1 MKRAI
6 ALAGRGIGR
15 VNPNPMVGAVVVRHG
30 KIVGQGYHLYQGR
43 DHAEVIALERAG
55 SQAKGA
61 TLYVSL
67 EPCAHDG
74 RTPPCVDRIVQAGI
88 RKVFVAVRDP
98 QRHGHRKGLSVLQR
112 KGIEVELGLCGE
124 VATRQNEKFL
134 HSGTLSR
141 TMNPTNYEQFQNY
154 NILVSLFYSW
164 NRLSIWTTF
173 STQIA
178 NPTLPALLNS
188 TWRLASTFP
197 GGFAEIHNI
206 ALFQS
211 QILLIKKIHGG

>member
-1 MKRAI
+1 MRVSQTCRFEVKCRKTVSTQVLFVFA
-6 ALAGRGIGR
+6 RGFQLYHPYQFSKVIIVTVFLCFR
-15 VNPNPMVGAVVVRHG
+15 TKVPRHWFILKYWISDVDNPFM
-30 KIVGQGYHLYQGR
+30 Q
-43 DHAEVIALERAG
+43 
-55 SQAKGA
+55 
-61 TLYVSL
+61 
-67 EPCAHDG
+67 
-74 RTPPCVDRIVQAGI
+74 
-88 RKVFVAVRDP
+88 
-98 QRHGHRKGLSVLQR
+98 
-112 KGIEVELGLCGE
+112 ELK
-124 VATRQNEKFL
+124 NEKFL

-206 ALFQS
+206 A
-211 QILLIKKIHGG
+211 